1 MAAQLNKIAY
11 VTGASRGIG
20 QALVTALIDA
30 GYFVV
35 GMSRTTCARQ
45 TNFDFVQLDLND
57 LEAVKSFTFDKKA
70 TDVLLVNNA
79 GIVGEIGPVGQITN
93 NALQQVMT
101 VNTLA
106 PQILVNNFLKT
117 YQTSVNSGHI
127 LNISSGAGKSAIDAW
142 AAYCASKA
150 ALDLF
155 SQTIHLEFELRQ
167 QKNWHIH
174 SVAPGVVDTAMQ
186 TEIRQAKPEAFLAL
200 DRFIA
205 LNENKEL
212 ASTDSVSKKLIQVV
226 QDPQSFP
233 NPIISVR
240 NF

>member
-1 MAAQLNKIAY
+1 MAAQPNKIAY

-35 GMSRTTCARQ
+35 GIARTPCTNHASFNFSR
-45 TNFDFVQLDLND
+45 LDLND
-57 LEAVKSFTFDKKA
+57 IEAVQSFAFDQKA
-70 TDVLLVNNA
+70 TDVVLVNNA
-79 GIVGEIGPVGQITN
+79 GMLGEIGPVGQISN
-93 NALQQVMT
+93 HALQEVMT

-106 PQILVNNFLKT
+106 PQILTNNFLKT
-117 YQTSVNSGHI
+117 YQASVNSGHI
-127 LNISSGAGKSAIDAW
+127 LNISSGAGKNAIDAW

-155 SQTIHLEFELRQ
+155 SETIHLEFELRQ

-186 TEIRQAKPEAFLAL
+186 HEIRQAKPEAFLAL

-205 LNENKEL
+205 LNANKEL
-212 ASTDSVSKKLIQVV
+212 ASADSVSKKLMQVIQK
-226 QDPQSFP
+226 PHAFP
-233 NPIISVR
+233 NPVISVR